1 MRSIYERE
9 NFTTHHQLECK
20 QISGSQ
26 TFRSTQE
33 SNVIGSDD
41 FLLHH
46 AKLGVGCKAKNWRCN
61 CPLLQHRT
69 ATGSSTTATPHSM
82 RRSRP
87 DIVDVHKATVAATA
101 AEINN
106 YRKAKSSN
114 GRQRAR

>member
-46 AKLGVGCKAKNWRCN
+46 AKLHGGGVQSQKLAVQLPPCYNIEQPPVPA
-61 CPLLQHRT
+61 PQLLPT
-69 ATGSSTTATPHSM
+69 A
-82 RRSRP
+82 
-87 DIVDVHKATVAATA
+87 
-101 AEINN
+101 
-106 YRKAKSSN
+106 
-114 GRQRAR
+114 

>member
-1 MRSIYERE
+1 M
-9 NFTTHHQLECK
+9 
-20 QISGSQ
+20 
-26 TFRSTQE
+26 
-33 SNVIGSDD
+33 
-41 FLLHH
+41 LLVVTIFCYIMPNWGWG
-46 AKLGVGCKAKNWRCN
+46 AKPKTGGAIA
-61 CPLLQHRT
+61 PLLQHRT